1 MNEETRFPV
10 EIRRIVLCG
19 FMGAGKTTTGEI
31 LAARLGWPFR
41 DVDHVIEKE
50 TGLKI
55 AQIFAQSGEPYFRD
69 HEYRTISRLLGE
81 EKIILALGGGA
92 VEHPSTREEILADP
106 HTLFVHL
113 AVALETVFSRC
124 SGTETVRPVFN
135 DRERLETR
143 YNTRIPYYQQAHL
156 TVATD
161 DISAEEVADR
171 LMKQI
176 KHQIERILPEPWSER
191 TER

>member
-31 LAARLGWPFR
+31 LAARLGWRFR
-41 DVDHVIEKE
+41 DVDLVVEQE

-55 AQIFAQSGEPYFRD
+55 AQIFAQSGESYFRD
-69 HEYRTISRLLGE
+69 QEHRTITRLLGE

-92 VEHPSTREEILADP
+92 VEHPGTRKQILTDP
-106 HTLFVHL
+106 HALFVHL

-124 SGTETVRPVFN
+124 SGTETIRPVFN
-135 DRERLETR
+135 DHERLQTR
-143 YNTRIPYYQQAHL
+143 YNSRIPYYQQAHL
-156 TVATD
+156 TIATD
-161 DISAEEVADR
+161 DISAEEVANR
-171 LMKQI
+171 LI
-176 KHQIERILPEPWSER
+176 GQIERIAPEQPREK